1 MQKVISFAYRTVAV
15 IGLLAV
21 TVYFVRA
28 LDARRFPP
36 LGPEHR
42 IHFEQEFTA
51 RMEEETSWADYLQI
65 EERLGAELSDSID
78 AESRRGNLLDR
89 YAPDSIVSPSQFA
102 GDWNRSYELRAAAPG
117 GAAVMLHGLSD
128 SPYSMLHT
136 AQAAVGNG
144 FND

>member
-65 EERLGAELSDSID
+65 EERLGAD
-78 AESRRGNLLDR
+78 AEDPARPSDR
-89 YAPDSIVSPSQFA
+89 
-102 GDWNRSYELRAAAPG
+102 
-117 GAAVMLHGLSD
+117 
-128 SPYSMLHT
+128 
-136 AQAAVGNG
+136 
-144 FND
+144 